1 MNGWIK
7 ISRKIT
13 EMNGYF
19 GEKFSRP
26 MCWIDLLMLA
36 EWKSERSF
44 FIRGNRVVV
53 KRGQIAISIE
63 ELKKRWSLAKFTVR
77 RRLQEFEE
85 DDRISISRHKVV
97 NIITIINYE
106 RYQSSVT
113 DFVTDFDTPSDPQ
126 NDPQTDPQNLVVNKG
141 NSESY
146 DDSILQSDTQ
156 NDMQSDPQN
165 DPQNDPQT
173 DLPIKNNK
181 NIKNNNIKK
190 LSKESKEKKVA
201 AKAATLARKDE
212 FYNSLIP
219 FVEKYGKETIH
230 KFFDYWSEM
239 NRSETKMRFE
249 QQPTWETSRR
259 LVTWSNNDK
268 KYSNARDKRT
278 DEDKRRGTQITATQA
293 EDYSDTF

>member
-19 GEKFSRP
+19 GEKFSRS

-63 ELKKRWSLAKFTVR
+63 ELTKRWSLAKLTVR

-85 DDRISISRHKVV
+85 DDRIFISRNKVV

-106 RYQSSVT
+106 RYQSSDT
-113 DFVTDFDTPSDPQ
+113 DFVTDFDTPS
-126 NDPQTDPQNLVVNKG
+126 DPQTDPQNLVVNKG
-141 NSESY
+141 NSENY
-146 DDSILQSDTQ
+146 DDSILQSDPQ

-165 DPQNDPQT
+165 DPQTDPQT
-173 DLPIKNNK
+173 DLPIKNNKNIK

-212 FYNSLIP
+212 FYNSLVP
-219 FVEKYGKETIH
+219 FIEKYGKETTR

-249 QQPTWETSRR
+249 LQPTWETSRR
-259 LVTWSNNDK
+259 LVIWSNNDK
-268 KYSNARDKRT
+268 KHSNARDKRT
-278 DEDKRRGTQITATQA
+278 DKNKRRGTQISATKA

>member
-1 MNGWIK
+1 
-7 ISRKIT
+7 
-13 EMNGYF
+13 MNGYF

-63 ELKKRWSLAKFTVR
+63 ELTKRWSLSKLTVR

-106 RYQSSVT
+106 RYQSSDT
-113 DFVTDFDTPSDPQ
+113 DFDTDFDTPSDTQ
-126 NDPQTDPQNLVVNKG
+126 NDPQNLVVNKG

-156 NDMQSDPQN
+156 NDMQS

-212 FYNSLIP
+212 FYNSLVP
-219 FVEKYGKETIH
+219 FIEKYGKETTR

-278 DEDKRRGTQITATQA
+278 DENKRRGTQITATQA